1 MPSSGTKA
9 AEGEDATALKIG
21 RDSKPPIGN
30 LFVSKNWRGEYACN
44 ILFLACARSEAPPF
58 TTTAKAMTAEWGCI
72 QSVTQTLKRYRG
84 WSAWIGIGP
93 TSRPPRDRRRFV
105 ELGWMAGR
113 SLEAWD
119 GGPLAGPTAA
129 STVEA
134 LSSPLEEQQER
145 MGWSCRWPVAG
156 GGEEDAA
163 SSLTGWCNY
172 FLEEEEKDAWYLA
185 TYLCL
190 NNLTVP
196 SSTQPPACPR
206 HKETLNQPFS
216 N

>member
-1 MPSSGTKA
+1 MLAIFCSWHA
-9 AEGEDATALKIG
+9 QEA
-21 RDSKPPIGN
+21 RPPIHNYRQGN
-30 LFVSKNWRGEYACN
+30 DCGMGVHPVGDSNAQEVPR
-44 ILFLACARSEAPPF
+44 R
-58 TTTAKAMTAEWGCI
+58 
-72 QSVTQTLKRYRG
+72 

-145 MGWSCRWPVAG
+145 MGWSCRWPV
-156 GGEEDAA
+156 EV
-163 SSLTGWCNY
+163 
-172 FLEEEEKDAWYLA
+172 KKM
-185 TYLCL
+185 
-190 NNLTVP
+190 
-196 SSTQPPACPR
+196 PPLP
-206 HKETLNQPFS
+206 
-216 N
+216 